1 MEIGELR
8 DTRGKYPQWSM
19 ENKGKETTE
28 DTGNGDTVPS
38 ACVTGSLGKERRAEP
53 ILKDIMT
60 DNNFS
65 KLIWILKPQNQEA
78 LEPQAGQMSCKLAEK
93 WPIRTWKSAQWLV
106 TGEIKN

>member
-1 MEIGELR
+1 
-8 DTRGKYPQWSM
+8 
-19 ENKGKETTE
+19 
-28 DTGNGDTVPS
+28 
-38 ACVTGSLGKERRAEP
+38 
-53 ILKDIMT
+53 MT